1 MWCSSRFSYGSQFL
15 YDSYTVPAILIMD
28 DPPGKWPRGIKNLN
42 LLKTMLENTRK
53 DIKDYEQNIWE
64 LSTSRK
70 CRDLHQESIKQYE
83 YMIEVLKKDY
93 KEICQELDKID
104 IF

>member
-1 MWCSSRFSYGSQFL
+1 
-15 YDSYTVPAILIMD
+15 MD
-28 DPPGKWPRGIKNLN
+28 DPPGKWPRGIKNFN

-70 CRDLHQESIKQYE
+70 YRDLHQESIKQYE

-93 KEICQELDKID
+93 KEICEELDKID
-104 IF
+104 RF

>member
-1 MWCSSRFSYGSQFL
+1 
-15 YDSYTVPAILIMD
+15 MD

-53 DIKDYEQNIWE
+53 DIKEYEQNIWE

-93 KEICQELDKID
+93 KEICEELDKID
-104 IF
+104 RF